1 MNTPCEASKYSAPV
15 SGMAG
20 ELCGG
25 LSAIG
30 VVLVG
35 EAGTVNKAGDDVHV
49 GADGWFVG
57 EFRMGEVGVD
67 CDRTLGGSGDGSL
80 AVGRV
85 NEASEDAG

>member
-1 MNTPCEASKYSAPV
+1 MKTLCEASKYSAPV

-20 ELCGG
+20 EICGG
-25 LSAIG
+25 LSVIG
-30 VVLVG
+30 G
-35 EAGTVNKAGDDVHV
+35 EAGTVNKHV

-57 EFRMGEVGVD
+57 KFSMGEVGVD